1 MPCSYVIDKPRRLV
15 LTAGWDVVTF
25 DEAMAHQD
33 QLLADPAFSSEYSQ
47 LIDLTRVTS
56 IPIDVGQ
63 VRQLAQRNVFGR
75 ESFRALVGTTLVA
88 YGMLRML
95 QAFREM
101 AGGEEQVAVFH
112 DLPSALRW
120 LDEVH
125 PISRDIVR
133 NGEPIPGDGGQ

>member
-15 LTAGWDVVTF
+15 LTTGWDVVTF
-25 DEAMAHQD
+25 DEAMAHQE
-33 QLLADPAFSSEYSQ
+33 QLRTDLAFSPEYSQ
-47 LIDLTRVTS
+47 LIDLTRVTD
-56 IPIDVGQ
+56 IPMDAEQ
-63 VRQLAQRNVFGR
+63 VRQLAQRNIFGR
-75 ESFRALVGTTLVA
+75 ESIRAFVGSSLVA

-101 AGGEEQVAVFH
+101 AGGEEQVAVFY

-125 PISRDIVR
+125 PC
-133 NGEPIPGDGGQ
+133 